1 MSRFKAATALAMVGF
16 ATVAL
21 ARDASAADPN
31 LSVRASPAPVSLL
44 TSPIITSSTP
54 RSNRRL
60 QPRDPRPDGTM
71 VLGAALALPFQTST
85 KWPRLGLK
93 PSSFAF
99 RPTPELELGFRSLGK
114 AMGAS
119 VQYATPAGVRIGP
132 GLYFNQIAPGAPS
145 ARQIMLV
152 LQIPLP

>member
-1 MSRFKAATALAMVGF
+1 MVGF

-21 ARDASAADPN
+21 ARDASGADPT
-31 LSVRASPAPVSLL
+31 LSVRAAPSPVSLL

-54 RSNRRL
+54 RSSRRL
-60 QPRDPRPDGTM
+60 QPRDPTPDGTM
-71 VLGAALALPFQTST
+71 VLGAALALPFQTSA
-85 KWPRLGLK
+85 KWPRLGIK
-93 PSSFAF
+93 SFAF

-119 VQYATPAGVRIGP
+119 VQYATPSGVRIGP